1 MHNICD
7 NFYVTQ
13 DTEAISNSSSIECH
27 SNEFQKYYRRYVRY
41 APQEKCEIACK
52 KEMLCNLVT
61 SNSKD
66 ITPKSIECKEIE
78 QIVDQHRVQKGT
90 NHLKWYC
97 NNLFL
102 LLKFDNFIV
111 KPIS

>member
-1 MHNICD
+1 MIHNIRD
-7 NFYVTQ
+7 NFYSTQ
-13 DTEAISNSSSIECH
+13 DTASISNSSSIECH

-78 QIVDQHRVQKGT
+78 QIVDQYHETKNKKV
-90 NHLKWYC
+90 LI
-97 NNLFL
+97 
-102 LLKFDNFIV
+102 NFT
-111 KPIS
+111 KSEQES